1 MKIRILLLFLA
12 AIFGAAAVF
21 GVMFYMNSMQSK
33 VETESTTVE
42 VLVAIQDI
50 SKDTPVEALITNNM
64 VEIDEIPQQFVV
76 KGSLTNIEGFEEFLV
91 ASPISIGEQITAKK
105 FISPADAGFSLI
117 VPEGMVA
124 VSISVNEVKGV
135 SNLIN
140 VGDKVNLIA
149 TFSPD
154 SSQSTLMSDSKAEQT
169 ETVLEDG
176 TVQYTQTVHTGEV
189 YDGEWSVKQDITKTL
204 LWGVEILYVGVRDRN
219 ITSETDQGSPEEIKE
234 TRTVTLALTPEQSE
248 KLVFS
253 EEFGNIRLAL
263 LPTDGSITEEDTG
276 GMTLENIFK

>member
-12 AIFGAAAVF
+12 VIFGAAAVF
-21 GVMFYMNSMQSK
+21 GVMFYINNIQSK
-33 VETESTTVE
+33 VETEGTTVE

-50 SKDTPVEALITNNM
+50 AKDTLVEVLIANNM

-76 KGSLTNIEGFEEFLV
+76 KGSLASIEGFEEFVV
-91 ASPISIGEQITAKK
+91 ASPISMGEQITAKK
-105 FISPADAGFSLI
+105 FISPEDAGFSLI

-124 VSISVNEVKGV
+124 VSISVNEIKGV

-149 TFSPD
+149 TFSPET
-154 SSQSTLMSDSKAEQT
+154 SQSALTVEAEQI

-176 TVQYTQTVHTGEV
+176 TIQYTQPANTGDADE
-189 YDGEWSVKQDITKTL
+189 DALSVNQDITKTL
-204 LWGVEILYVGVRDRN
+204 LWGVEILYIGVRDRS
-219 ITSETDQGSPEEIKE
+219 ITEETDQTSSEEIVE

-253 EEFGNIRLAL
+253 EEFGNTWLAL